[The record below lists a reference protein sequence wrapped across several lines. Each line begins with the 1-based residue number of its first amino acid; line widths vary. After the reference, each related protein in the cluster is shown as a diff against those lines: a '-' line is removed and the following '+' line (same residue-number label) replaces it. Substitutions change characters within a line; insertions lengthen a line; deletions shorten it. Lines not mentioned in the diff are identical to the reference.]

1 MEPVFTLPYS
11 EYAVVNEFSHH
22 FGKRDGF
29 SIYVPASRQ
38 EKGVDFLLHYSNN
51 NSCLRFQVKSSRS
64 YINNNQHSLK
74 SMPSPILGEAPAS
87 AIYKY
92 NFWFNNFINRYRPNQ
107 ADFYVLFGLYPVY
120 AIDKSID
127 SKKSF
132 WSSLI
137 LCLADEEI
145 KELLEQ
151 IKTKKEKKQDR
162 FFGIGFNSPKV
173 IYGTRGFSPHKNM
186 THHLLDQQVQSIKN
200 SLTTNLG
207 VQTDRPAAHR

>member
-11 EYAVVNEFSHH
+11 EYAVVNEFSQH

-38 EKGVDFLLHYSNN
+38 EKGVDFLLHYSNDN
-51 NSCLRFQVKSSRS
+51 TCLRFQVKSSRS
-64 YINNNQHSLK
+64 YINDNQRSLAK
-74 SMPSPILGEAPAS
+74 GAL
-87 AIYKY
+87 KY
-92 NFWFNNFINRYRPNQ
+92 HLWFNNFINRYRPNQ
-107 ADFYVLFGLYPVY
+107 ADFYVLFGLYPAY

-132 WSSLI
+132 WRSLI
-137 LCLADEEI
+137 LCLADKEM

-162 FFGIGFNSPKV
+162 FFGIGFDSPKE
-173 IYGTRGFSPHKNM
+173 IYGTRGFPSPKNM

-200 SLTTNLG
+200 SLTSNQG
-207 VQTDRPAAHR
+207 VQTDGPAARR